1 MKNFNP
7 EAAFLFTELVSR
19 YVDCDEIKNFRED
32 FEEFM
37 DAYENGN
44 DDEPA
49 KVIHIEPKIARDAT
63 PEEIRD
69 VVKSAFGKKYEEPKA
84 GEVYRDIFGNR
95 YLVAAVNKT
104 WSDGTPL
111 AEPFVVLVKL
121 NDKTNML
128 DNAFTPKLKNFM
140 NPQFVKMD

>member
-1 MKNFNP
+1 MKKFSP
-7 EAAFLFTELVSR
+7 KAAFAYAKLLHRF
-19 YVDCDEIKNFRED
+19 VDANDTED
-32 FEEFM
+32 FHEDFKKFM
-37 DAYENGN
+37 DAYENDS

-49 KVIHIEPKIARDAT
+49 EVIHKDAT

-69 VVKSAFGKKYEEPKA
+69 VVKSAFDKKCEKPKA

-111 AEPFVVLVKL
+111 AEPFVVLIKR
-121 NDKTNML
+121 NDKTNLL

-140 NPQFVKMD
+140 NPQFVKTD

>member
-1 MKNFNP
+1 MKNFSP
-7 EAAFLFTELVSR
+7 EAAFAYADMVNNCVVTEAV
-19 YVDCDEIKNFRED
+19 ED
-32 FEEFM
+32 FHEDFKKFM

-44 DDEPA
+44 DEPA
-49 KVIHIEPKIARDAT
+49 KVIHIEPKIATDAT

-69 VVKSAFGKKYEEPKA
+69 VVKSAFDKKYEEPKA

-140 NPQFVKMD
+140 NPQFVKVD